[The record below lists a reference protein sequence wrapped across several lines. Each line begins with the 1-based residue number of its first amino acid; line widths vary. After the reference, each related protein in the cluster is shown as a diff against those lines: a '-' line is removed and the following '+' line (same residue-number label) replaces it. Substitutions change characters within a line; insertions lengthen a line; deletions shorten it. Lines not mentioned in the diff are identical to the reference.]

1 VTPRTVLNSYLVH
14 GLFWLAVG
22 LTIGCATRIAVLER
36 HYEDGHVERTV
47 LYDDGTI
54 TEEE

>member
-1 VTPRTVLNSYLVH
+1 MTPRTVLNSYLVH